1 MKGMRQIIFLTFI
14 AFLPLIHKG
23 FSLLGQLMMALE
35 VPLTTNHAR
44 PVSKDRNNT
53 FGLTWG
59 L

>member
-1 MKGMRQIIFLTFI
+1 MRQIIFLTFI